1 MSMGKFTIFL
11 WLCTATV
18 TIDCRMIETE
28 RVLFKD
34 AYDCTV
40 YGYTHSAKLMRKFGR
55 EDVNKYNVYT
65 KFLCI
70 PEGAGPK
77 TET

>member
-1 MSMGKFTIFL
+1 M
-11 WLCTATV
+11 WLCTATA
-18 TIDCRMIETE
+18 TINCKQIKVE
-28 RVLFKD
+28 RVYFKD
-34 AYDCTV
+34 VYDCTI

-70 PEGAGPK
+70 PEGAGPE

>member
-11 WLCTATV
+11 WLCTATA
-18 TIDCRMIETE
+18 TIDCKMIKTE

-34 AYDCTV
+34 VYDCTL

-65 KFLCI
+65 KFLCL
-70 PEGAGPK
+70 PENSGPK

>member
-1 MSMGKFTIFL
+1 MSMGKFVIFM

-34 AYDCTV
+34 VYDCTL
-40 YGYTHSAKLMRKFGR
+40 YGYTHSARLMRDFGR
-55 EDVNKYNVYT
+55 EDVNKMNLYT
-65 KFLCI
+65 KFLCL
-70 PEGAGPK
+70 PENSGPR
-77 TET
+77 TNT

>member
-1 MSMGKFTIFL
+1 MGKFVIFM

-34 AYDCTV
+34 VYDCTL
-40 YGYTHSAKLMRKFGR
+40 YGYTHSARLMRDFGR
-55 EDVNKYNVYT
+55 EDVNKMNLYT
-65 KFLCI
+65 KFLCL
-70 PEGAGPK
+70 PENSGPR
-77 TET
+77 TNT